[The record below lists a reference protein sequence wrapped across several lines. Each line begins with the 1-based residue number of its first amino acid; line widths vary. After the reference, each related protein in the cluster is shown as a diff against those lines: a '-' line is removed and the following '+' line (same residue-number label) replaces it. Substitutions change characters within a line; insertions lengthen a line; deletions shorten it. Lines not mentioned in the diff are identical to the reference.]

1 MEMTMYVRT
10 PQAVAWKDSADAPAD
25 VASASRSEAANPQVA
40 DTRWARTPLQSRRH
54 GRCIALRVQSGQ
66 VWVGVA
72 GSPKM
77 RWLLADQVLSDREVA
92 AWLASGF

>member
-1 MEMTMYVRT
+1 MYVRT
-10 PQAVAWKDSADAPAD
+10 PQAVAWKDSADDAPSERA
-25 VASASRSEAANPQVA
+25 ASRMETADSQVLV
-40 DTRWARTPLQSRRH
+40 TRWARTPLQIRRH

-72 GSPKM
+72 GSPRM
-77 RWLLADQVLSDREVA
+77 RWLLADQVLSEREVT

>member
-1 MEMTMYVRT
+1 MYVRT
-10 PQAVAWKDSADAPAD
+10 PQAAAWKDSADDAPSERA
-25 VASASRSEAANPQVA
+25 ASRMEAAAPQVSV
-40 DTRWARTPLQSRRH
+40 TQWAKTPFQSRRH

-77 RWLLADQVLSDREVA
+77 RWLLADQVLTEREVA